1 MDAHLDVF
9 AVREIEVEIEPDWLG
24 CTESLAEALQL
35 IQRTG
40 PGSYF
45 VSYQKAEH
53 KSFYKVSLDGSI
65 SLDARK

>member
-1 MDAHLDVF
+1 MHANLDVF

-35 IQRTG
+35 IRRTG

-45 VSYQKAEH
+45 VSYQKTEH

-65 SLDARK
+65 SPDARK